1 MTKMRLFLVFKAT
14 FRLPFRLVL
23 WLIMAAIAQADDTN
37 VTKYLISPQDV
48 LIVDVFGEKELSRE
62 FRVEAN
68 GDITYPLL
76 QSVKVNGLTT
86 AEVEVVLKERL
97 GKDFLVD
104 PQVTVT
110 VKEYR
115 RRVITVMG
123 EVMKPGAFDLPGE
136 QKWTILDAI
145 GQAGGPTK
153 GANKKRIQFTRRG
166 RTQEYRL
173 DDLKK
178 TSDPAK
184 IIWLEPGDNINIPQ
198 TVW

>member
-1 MTKMRLFLVFKAT
+1 MIMKRFQWLGPTAKVALV
-14 FRLPFRLVL
+14 
-23 WLIMAAIAQADDTN
+23 MAAISASAWADGTN
-37 VTKYLISPQDV
+37 VTKYLISPQDI

-62 FRVEAN
+62 FKVEAN

-76 QSVKVNGLTT
+76 GAVQVVGVTT
-86 AEVEVVLKERL
+86 ADVEKALKDGL
-97 GKDFLVD
+97 GKDYLVD

-123 EVMKPGAFDLPGE
+123 EVVKPGAFDLPGE
-136 QKWTILDAI
+136 QKWTIVDAI

-153 GANKKRIQFTRRG
+153 GANKKKVQFTRNG
-166 RTQEYRL
+166 RTQEFRL

-178 TSDPAK
+178 VNDPEK
-184 IIWLEPGDNINIPQ
+184 VIWLEPGDSINIPQ

>member
-1 MTKMRLFLVFKAT
+1 MMRK
-14 FRLPFRLVL
+14 RIQGIG
-23 WLIMAAIAQADDTN
+23 LIGRAALLAVAMSVSVWANDTN
-37 VTKYLISPQDV
+37 VTRYLISPQDI

-62 FRVEAN
+62 FKVEAN

-76 QSVKVNGLTT
+76 GAVKVVGATT
-86 AEVEVVLKERL
+86 AEVEKNLKEGL
-97 GKDFLVD
+97 GKDYLVD

-123 EVMKPGAFDLPGE
+123 EVIKPGAFDLPGE

-153 GANKKRIQFTRRG
+153 GANKKKVQFTRNG
-166 RTQEYRL
+166 QTQEFHL
-173 DDLKK
+173 DSLKK
-178 TSDPAK
+178 ISDPAK
-184 IIWLEPGDNINIPQ
+184 VIWLEPGDSINIPQ